1 MWFIRL
7 AIGTDLP
14 LDHYHVVYRVPN
26 SNLQC
31 DWVVRTSNYPYLAGP
46 SMGNSNNNRG
56 KALPDLNQ
64 ATLHDKIKNR
74 S

>member
-46 SMGNSNNNRG
+46 SMGNSNNRG

-64 ATLHDKIKNR
+64 ATLHGKIKNR

>member
-14 LDHYHVVYRVPN
+14 LDYYHVVCRVPN

-31 DWVVRTSNYPYLAGP
+31 DWVVRTSNYPYLARP
-46 SMGNSNNNRG
+46 SMGNSNNRG

>member
-14 LDHYHVVYRVPN
+14 LDYYHVVYRVPN

-64 ATLHDKIKNR
+64 ATLHGKIKNR

>member
-14 LDHYHVVYRVPN
+14 LDHYHVVYGVPN

-31 DWVVRTSNYPYLAGP
+31 DWVVRTSKYPYLAGP
-46 SMGNSNNNRG
+46 SMGNSNNRG

-64 ATLHDKIKNR
+64 ATLHGKIKNR

>member
-7 AIGTDLP
+7 AIGIDLL
-14 LDHYHVVYRVPN
+14 LDHYPVVYGVPN

-31 DWVVRTSNYPYLAGP
+31 DWVVRTSKYPYLAGP
-46 SMGNSNNNRG
+46 SMGNNNRV

-64 ATLHDKIKNR
+64 ATLHGKIKNR